1 MFQHVVDD
9 DVFYKLAHI
18 NVTKREL
25 NFRIEI
31 ILRIS
36 VFLKPF
42 ITTSQLTCIIFISFI
57 YHHDPYSRNEHV
69 FDKYFHKIGRF
80 NYPSVIFQEN
90 TKIHKLMMKFK

>member
-42 ITTSQLTCIIFISFI
+42 IV
-57 YHHDPYSRNEHV
+57 N
-69 FDKYFHKIGRF
+69 
-80 NYPSVIFQEN
+80 
-90 TKIHKLMMKFK
+90 